1 MPNQEKHNFSHFDK
15 APSISHLAT
24 PCFAPGFG
32 IVDKW
37 NNSVDGHF
45 NVQHGT
51 YRSPKKVAHQRD
63 IAEYSCLIVWLV
75 WHDPRFVSRSP
86 VMDMLFH
93 DSFAMI

>member
-1 MPNQEKHNFSHFDK
+1 VPNQEKHNFSHFDK

-32 IVDKW
+32 IADKW

-51 YRSPKKVAHQRD
+51 YRSPKKVAHERD

-75 WHDPRFVSRSP
+75 WHDPG
-86 VMDMLFH
+86 L
-93 DSFAMI
+93 